1 MNDAKTHI
9 SPRPKLTKENFDR
22 TNSRF
27 VKLVADYV
35 NWNKENGDLDDDA
48 SDYEYFIVKVLTE
61 RQDDL
66 DGYALARFLEE
77 ECYITPNSELVDI
90 LDGCW
95 SVVRQ
100 MQEDLTKKWSE
111 ENKLIIPPDTV
122 GKKVNAKT
130 GYRTYENHY
139 VTGIDHTKYQVTID
153 LDVNRKGGYVIDF
166 ENVTF
171 VE

>member
-1 MNDAKTHI
+1 MNNTKVQI
-9 SPRPKLTKENFDR
+9 PPRPKLTKESFDR

-27 VKLVADYV
+27 VSLVNEYE
-35 NWNKENGDLDDDA
+35 NWNKQNGSLDEDESEYEDA
-48 SDYEYFIVKVLTE
+48 IAKILTE

-139 VTGIDHTKYQVTID
+139 VTGIDPTKYQVTID